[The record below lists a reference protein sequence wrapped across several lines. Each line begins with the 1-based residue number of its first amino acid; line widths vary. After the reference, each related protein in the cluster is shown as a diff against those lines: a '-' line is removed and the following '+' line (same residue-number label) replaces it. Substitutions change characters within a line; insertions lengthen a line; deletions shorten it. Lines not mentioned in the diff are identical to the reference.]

1 MDLNYKVTPIFP
13 TCIHSL
19 EIDNFDTYRDQLIKE
34 SYQGRDE
41 DPIGR
46 KLSNRGGWQSDQINI
61 LQCKSETLKKIIIDS
76 LSGFLPMSKNVSMA
90 IEGWTNINGPSDSNI
105 KHVHPRADLSGV
117 LWIKTPKNCGNIIFE
132 TPNFFEKYQEL
143 ESYTDEFVQKTNSYI
158 SYFFNTKEGRMIIF
172 PSSLSHEV
180 EENKSDEDRISY
192 SFNIFIPNINGE

>member
-19 EIDNFDTYRDQLIKE
+19 EIDNFDTYRDQLVKE

-46 KLSNRGGWQSDQINI
+46 KISNYGGWQSEQVNI

-90 IEGWTNINGPSDSNI
+90 IEGWTNINGPGDYNL

-143 ESYTDEFVQKTNSYI
+143 ESYTDEFVQKTNSYT
-158 SYFFNTKEGRMIIF
+158 SYFFNAKEGKILIF
-172 PSSLSHEV
+172 PSCLSHQV

-192 SFNIFIPNINGE
+192 SFNIVITSINKS